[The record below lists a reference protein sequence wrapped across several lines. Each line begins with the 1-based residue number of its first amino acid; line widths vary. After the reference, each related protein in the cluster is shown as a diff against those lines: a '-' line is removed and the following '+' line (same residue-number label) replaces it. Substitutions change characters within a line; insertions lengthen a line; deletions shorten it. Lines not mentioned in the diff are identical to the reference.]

1 MNKDKKDKVS
11 NTVADA
17 VVEIVLTVVFSF
29 IGFVV
34 CLLLKKIFSIKND
47 NFDLNSY
54 VLVGLIFSLV
64 VVFFVLLIRKFVKKH
79 K

>member
-34 CLLLKKIFSIKND
+34 CLLLKKIFFIKND

-64 VVFFVLLIRKFVKKH
+64 VVFFVLLIRMFVKKH